1 MTSTAQGR
9 ETVALVMRILFLV
22 IASLGLLMAL
32 GTVLARNLVHAAL
45 YLFAFFF
52 VVACLFILLEAEF
65 LAAMQVLVYIGAV
78 AILIL
83 FGIMLTRNIQGDE
96 TTGGTPLGKSVAA
109 LVSLGILAVLIVGV
123 NDDQGGPNRAAWT
136 SRTIRPAAT
145 APGDL
150 NPDVRGKSIND
161 MTRLIG
167 VELMTRF
174 VVPFEIAGLLLTAAL
189 VGAIALA
196 QGHDEESPRIGPMRT
211 TRLTTTQ
218 DPDGG
223 NGHLAPGATG
233 LEPLTTTPASAPR

>member
-1 MTSTAQGR
+1 
-9 ETVALVMRILFLV
+9 MRILFLV

-32 GTVLARNLVHAAL
+32 GTVLARNLVYAAL

-96 TTGGTPLGKSVAA
+96 TTGGTPLGKSMAA
-109 LVSLGILAVLIVGV
+109 LVSLGILAVLIVGI
-123 NDDQGGPNRAAWT
+123 NDDRGGPGRAAWT
-136 SRTIRPAAT
+136 SRTVRPAAT

-150 NPDVRGKSIND
+150 NPDVRGNSIND
-161 MTRLIG
+161 MTRVIG
-167 VELMTRF
+167 VELVTRF

-196 QGHDEESPRIGPMRT
+196 QGQDEGSLRIGPMRT
-211 TRLTTTQ
+211 TRLTTTRG
-218 DPDGG
+218 PDGG
-223 NGHLAPGATG
+223 NGHAEPGTPS